1 MFTSTTS
8 VIALLIATVMFGGI
22 IKLVLTSLV
31 KSLLPLARSL
41 EIYSNGVEA
50 KTKAIVRKD
59 VAKVEL
65 ECHEEISSINKKRAQ
80 AGLPEVEMPADLNK
94 IDWPT
99 KQ

>member
-8 VIALLIATVMFGGI
+8 VIALLIATVMFGGVV
-22 IKLVLTSLV
+22 KLVLTSLV
-31 KSLLPLARSL
+31 NSLLPLARSL
-41 EIYSNGVEA
+41 EIYSQGVES

-59 VAKVEL
+59 VAKTEL
-65 ECHEEISSINKKRAQ
+65 ECHEEIQEINKKRAKN
-80 AGLPEVEMPADLNK
+80 GLPEVELPADLNK

>member
-1 MFTSTTS
+1 MFTSTAS
-8 VIALLIATVMFGGI
+8 VVALLIATVMFGGI

-59 VAKVEL
+59 VAKTEL

>member
-8 VIALLIATVMFGGI
+8 VVALLIATVMFGGVV
-22 IKLVLTSLV
+22 KLVLTSLV
-31 KSLLPLARSL
+31 NSLLPLARSL
-41 EIYSNGVEA
+41 EIYSQGVES

-59 VAKVEL
+59 VAKTEL
-65 ECHEEISSINKKRAQ
+65 ECHEEIQEINKKRAKN
-80 AGLPEVEMPADLNK
+80 GLPEVELPADLNK